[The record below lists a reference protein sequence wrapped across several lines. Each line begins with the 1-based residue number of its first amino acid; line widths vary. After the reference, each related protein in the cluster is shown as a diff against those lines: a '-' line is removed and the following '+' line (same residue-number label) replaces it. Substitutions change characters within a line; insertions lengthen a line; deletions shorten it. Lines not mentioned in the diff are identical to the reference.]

1 MQMSSKLVSAAL
13 LVAGVIHIAPVAGV
27 MGSAQL
33 ASLYGLDFSEPNLAI
48 LMRHR
53 AILFGMLG
61 VFLVAAAFRRSLQ
74 PSACGAGLVS
84 VLSFLLIAWTTGG
97 YNPLIGTI
105 VFADLIALGALVVA
119 VALLAWQGRQVDRV
133 R

>member
-1 MQMSSKLVSAAL
+1 MSSRLISASL
-13 LVAGVIHIAPVAGV
+13 LLAGAIHIAPVAGV
-27 MGSAQL
+27 MGSAEL
-33 ASLYGLDFSEPNLAI
+33 TGLYGLDFSDPNLAI

-61 VFLVAAAFRRSLQ
+61 VLLVAAAFRQSLQ
-74 PSACGAGLVS
+74 PLACGAGLVS

-119 VALLAWQGRQVDRV
+119 AALLAWQRRQVGRV